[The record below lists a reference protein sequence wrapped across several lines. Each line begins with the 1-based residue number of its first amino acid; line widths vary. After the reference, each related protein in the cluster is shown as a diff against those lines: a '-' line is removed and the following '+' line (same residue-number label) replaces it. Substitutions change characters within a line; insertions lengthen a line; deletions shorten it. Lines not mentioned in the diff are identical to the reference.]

1 MYHSIFLVILV
12 IILVSCR
19 KNIESFANE
28 TCDIYQHKLE
38 TLEKKL
44 NKEKP
49 QIVIHNNIPSDLC
62 GDEDKEEEE
71 EEEEEKEIYLDYITP
86 HKQNKILLYIMIIC
100 GIILFL
106 IIVYYFIQWLSGKSR
121 HINISFDEAL
131 LKAKSNILMK
141 KHKLKLDKK

>member
-1 MYHSIFLVILV
+1 MYQYIFLLLV
-12 IILVSCR
+12 TLLIVC
-19 KNIESFANE
+19 KKDIEQFANE

-38 TLEKKL
+38 TLEEELKKDS
-44 NKEKP
+44 P

-62 GDEDKEEEE
+62 GDEDKDEDDDED
-71 EEEEEKEIYLDYITP
+71 EEKEIYSDYITP
-86 HKQNKILLYIMIIC
+86 KKQNKILLYIMIIC

-106 IIVYYFIQWLSGKSR
+106 IIVYYLIQWLSGKSR

-141 KHKLKLDKK
+141 KHKLKVDKK